1 MNALY
6 FYQIQT
12 VWAKIGWGLGVRI
25 EGKASANVE
34 IYDAFS
40 GEERGMVGYRR
51 DRETGRK

>member
-1 MNALY
+1 MHYISIKYRRFGQRLA
-6 FYQIQT
+6 
-12 VWAKIGWGLGVRI
+12 GGLGVRI